1 MAGDALEHIGEKA
14 KTEKTLHQIEKKT
27 KTNMS
32 VPQNFMRKAVN
43 SLDSGVVVHKT
54 LFSWGN
60 MRYDFEKSMSDL
72 KHWTVSNESEGE
84 TVLTHTE
91 KINKFLGCFKVTVQ
105 RHYIVDSRTYAVVRF
120 SEHMDV
126 KITIPFGVKLD
137 KEQLQM
143 LNLVNM
149 DDRKIEKFRLKKMY
163 GNVDYNTIYQRRNG
177 FVYTMEKN
185 LVSNAFIIG
194 SKKTEIPIVIQATQ
208 RVTEL
213 ETEGVTPMPQS
224 SITSRIKRE
233 IVEIY

>member
-1 MAGDALEHIGEKA
+1 
-14 KTEKTLHQIEKKT
+14 
-27 KTNMS
+27 
-32 VPQNFMRKAVN
+32 
-43 SLDSGVVVHKT
+43 
-54 LFSWGN
+54 
-60 MRYDFEKSMSDL
+60 
-72 KHWTVSNESEGE
+72 
-84 TVLTHTE
+84 
-91 KINKFLGCFKVTVQ
+91 
-105 RHYIVDSRTYAVVRF
+105 
-120 SEHMDV
+120 MDV

-149 DDRKIEKFRLKKMY
+149 DDRKITKFRLKKMR